1 MTLLYEHPLF
11 LEHDTGDHPE
21 NAHRL
26 ISVVKRLQES
36 GLADRCL
43 KPDWQPVSR
52 ERLLRVHAPA
62 YVEMLKEFC
71 ANGGGFLDP
80 DTIASKHSFEA
91 ALLAAG
97 AACDATARV
106 MGREDATAL
115 CVVRPP
121 GHHALAVK
129 AMGFCLLNHV
139 AIAARAATA
148 EFQCDRVLIVDWDVH
163 HGNGTQDIFW
173 EDPQVGYYS
182 IHRAPFYPHT
192 GRADETGAGPGVGTT
207 LNVPIAYGMSRKKYL
222 ATIAE
227 TLSEF
232 AARIQPQLIFISAG
246 FDAHRSDP
254 IGSLGLESEDFG
266 EMTRMVML
274 LAEQYCEGKIV
285 SLLEGGYSLS
295 ALADCTAVHLTELL
309 NLERNRL

>member
-1 MTLLYEHPLF
+1 MTLLYEHSLF

-21 NAHRL
+21 NAQRMSAVVNRL
-26 ISVVKRLQES
+26 KES
-36 GLADRCL
+36 GLADRCH

-52 ERLLRVHAPA
+52 ERLLRVHTSA
-62 YVEMLKEFC
+62 YVEMLKDHC
-71 ANGGGFLDP
+71 AAGGGFLDP
-80 DTIASKHSFEA
+80 DTIASKHSLEA

-97 AACDATARV
+97 AACDATACV
-106 MGREDATAL
+106 MSEEDSTAF

-121 GHHALAVK
+121 GHHALAAK

-139 AIAARAATA
+139 AIAARVATA
-148 EFQCDRVLIVDWDVH
+148 EFECNRVLIVDWDVH

-192 GRADETGAGPGVGTT
+192 GRADETGAGTGAGST

-222 ATIAE
+222 ATFAD
-227 TLSEF
+227 TLFKF
-232 AARIQPQLIFISAG
+232 AAHIRPQLIFISAG

-266 EMTRMVML
+266 DMTRTVIQ
-274 LAEQYCEGKIV
+274 LANQYCEGKIV
-285 SLLEGGYSLS
+285 SLLEGGYNLS
-295 ALADCTAVHLTELL
+295 ALADCAAVHLTELL
-309 NLERNRL
+309 V